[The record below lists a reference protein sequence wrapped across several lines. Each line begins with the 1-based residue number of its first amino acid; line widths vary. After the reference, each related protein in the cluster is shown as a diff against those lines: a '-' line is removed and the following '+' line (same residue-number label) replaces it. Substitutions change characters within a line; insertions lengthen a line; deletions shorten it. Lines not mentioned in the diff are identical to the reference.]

1 MTGSG
6 AAGDGGFGSEPA
18 AVIAA
23 IVAGIEPGLG
33 DGVVT
38 AAIMQVAPS
47 RAQQRRLA
55 ECAGRRS
62 AACSPPGARRARPR
76 SSC

>member
-1 MTGSG
+1 MTGPG
-6 AAGDGGFGSEPA
+6 AAGDGGFGSAPA

-33 DGVVT
+33 EGIVA
-38 AAIMQVAPS
+38 AAIMQAAPS

-55 ECAGRRS
+55 AHWPAIPG
-62 AACSPPGARRARPR
+62 CSPPDARKARPR

>member
-1 MTGSG
+1 MTCPGPG
-6 AAGDGGFGSEPA
+6 GERGFGSEPA

-33 DGVVT
+33 EGIVAT
-38 AAIMQVAPS
+38 AIMQVAPS

-55 ECAGRRS
+55 GALAGD
-62 AACSPPGARRARPR
+62 PGLLTSGRP
-76 SSC
+76 